1 MFHHLNRRWSGVFG
15 ALAVFS
21 FIVMGCANGTS
32 LLKRN
37 NLVSDEIVPQESTTA
52 EAPARVRPEEL
63 LQSTPLWMDQADSML
78 AAGDSSG
85 AEDRTMEAILALQS
99 IVFDLPEKARE
110 AVVDTLL
117 RWRNTYEQSFG
128 SFAVDM
134 VATDEGVMELLASRE
149 DDNVSADSLLEGLA
163 PDSFEVVLDP
173 SINEIDRLPDIPDT
187 LNAKVERMVRYL
199 SQNDRGRLAMSR
211 WLSRAG
217 DMIPRMAPI
226 LRQHGVPEDLVY
238 LSMIESG
245 FREDARSWARAVGPW
260 QFIGS
265 TARIFDLQ
273 ADWWYDERRDPE
285 QATHA
290 AARFLR
296 QLHEHFDD
304 WYLALAAYNC
314 GEGRIR
320 REIRRNHT
328 KDFWKMSR
336 LPRQT
341 RNYVPTFLAARMIA
355 KDPEA
360 YGFPPVV
367 YSQAPQRDTVMVH
380 EPVELSALADALNVD
395 LNVLRKLNPSLIRW
409 CTPPNRDSTK
419 VFLPDGL
426 GDQFDVAYASIP
438 DDKKTSWTRHKVRSG
453 ETLSMIA
460 TKYGTTTRAIMDV
473 PANGISNPH
482 LININQYLLIPV
494 ASSSV
499 ESTALYAMSDPELP
513 DGYQRRVHTVR
524 RGDTLSEIAER
535 YHVGLSKLLRWNGLS
550 KRSIIRPGQRL
561 VVYPPQPRVVSRRA
575 TTTQTVAAKNTASQ
589 VRDAENASAM
599 TAELTRWL
607 LIRDVRS
614 VQPAEEPII
623 HHAPETR

>member
-1 MFHHLNRRWSGVFG
+1 MFRHLNRWWFKGFG
-15 ALAVFS
+15 ALAVVS
-21 FIVMGCANGTS
+21 AIHIGCADGTS

-37 NLVSDEIVPQESTTA
+37 DNVPEEIVPQETVPA
-52 EAPARVRPEEL
+52 ETPNRVRPEEL
-63 LQSTPLWMDQADSML
+63 LEATPLWMGQADSLL
-78 AAGDSSG
+78 AAGDTSG
-85 AEDRTMEAILALQS
+85 SEERTMEAILALQS
-99 IVFDLPEKARE
+99 IVFDLPVKARE

-117 RWRNTYEQSFG
+117 QWRSTYEENFG

-134 VATDEGVMELLASRE
+134 VATDEGVMELLAAQEE
-149 DDNVSADSLLEGLA
+149 DFSTDSLLEVLA

-173 SINEIDRLPDIPDT
+173 NINEIDRLPDIPDT

-199 SQNDRGRLAMSR
+199 SQNERGRVAMSR

-217 DMIPRMAPI
+217 EMIPRMAPI
-226 LRQHGVPEDLVY
+226 LRQHGIPEDLVY

-296 QLHEHFDD
+296 QLHEHFGD

-320 REIRRNHT
+320 REIRRNRST
-328 KDFWKMSR
+328 DFWRLNR

-341 RNYVPTFLAARMIA
+341 RNYVPTFLAARIIA
-355 KDPEA
+355 KDPET
-360 YGFPPVV
+360 YGFPPIV
-367 YSQAPQRDTVMVH
+367 YATAPKHDMVMIH
-380 EPVELSALADALNVD
+380 EPVELSALADALQVD

-409 CTPPNRDSTK
+409 CTPPNRDSTR
-419 VFLPDGL
+419 VILPEGL
-426 GDQFDVAYASIP
+426 GVEFDDAYASIP
-438 DDKKTSWTRHKVRSG
+438 DDKKTSWTRHKVSNG

-460 TKYGTTTRAIMDV
+460 TQYGTTTRAIMDV

-482 LININQYLLIPV
+482 LINVNQYLLIPV

-499 ESTALYAMSDPELP
+499 QSAAFYAMSDPELP

-524 RGDTLSEIAER
+524 RGDTLSQIAER

-550 KRSIIRPGQRL
+550 KRSVIRPGQKL
-561 VVYPPQPRVVSRRA
+561 VVYPPQPYVASRRVVVPAASIV
-575 TTTQTVAAKNTASQ
+575 QTPEPQVKDASLP
-589 VRDAENASAM
+589 SSM

-614 VQPAEEPII
+614 AQPAEELII